1 MELVK
6 PSKKFEKSFM
16 EAVDEYMAEGR
27 TYEALVLDE
36 QGDFEGMRK
45 YYQNAE
51 KGIGLP
57 DGYVPATEFWI
68 IEGEKFI
75 GRLSI
80 RHELND
86 YLTNFGGHIGYAV
99 RPTERK
105 KGYGTKALELGLIE
119 AKKLGLSKILIT
131 CNTTNIGSKKI
142 IEKNG
147 GVFEDERLKEDE
159 GQISRYWI
167 DID

>member
-1 MELVK
+1 MMELVK
-6 PSKKFEKSFM
+6 PSQKYEASFM
-16 EAVDEYMAEGR
+16 EAVDEYTAEGR

-36 QGDFEGMRK
+36 QGDFDGMLK

-57 DGYVPATEFWI
+57 EGYVPATEFWI
-68 IEGEKFI
+68 VEGEKFI

-86 YLTNFGGHIGYAV
+86 NLTNFGGHIGYAV

-105 KGYGTKALELGLIE
+105 KAMAPKRSNL
-119 AKKLGLSKILIT
+119 
-131 CNTTNIGSKKI
+131 
-142 IEKNG
+142 
-147 GVFEDERLKEDE
+147 V
-159 GQISRYWI
+159 
-167 DID
+167 